1 MKPITL
7 LEKLALLSIGAAAAF
22 KALLWSL
29 NQTADSS
36 DWYIVRLRVI
46 FAALSFVAFDLVI
59 GAVVLRGWSKSGA
72 IALLVAAAVS
82 AALALAVAGVWT
94 EPALHAAPALTLAAF
109 GLHLMWIR
117 REAGAGAADTSA
129 PAEPNAAPVAQATAA
144 VQVNVA
150 PAAQLPR
157 TIAAY
162 IAARAAELPQYSQA
176 QIAAEL
182 GTSADTIRRAM
193 ERASLAESAAAE

>member
-150 PAAQLPR
+150 PA
-157 TIAAY
+157 
-162 IAARAAELPQYSQA
+162 
-176 QIAAEL
+176 
-182 GTSADTIRRAM
+182 
-193 ERASLAESAAAE
+193 SAAAAHDRCLHRSPRGGAAAVLASADRGRAGHQCRYDPACDGAR